1 MISGYGCRLDGLAL
15 RNVFTTEPCIRSLI
29 LDAQA
34 RVRHTMAKNPRQKL
48 TGIPSAIAEEIDRLR
63 DSLRYHSHRYYVLDE
78 PEISDSEYDRL
89 YDRLIE
95 LEAKYPEAVTPDS
108 PTQKVG
114 GQASAAFRQ
123 VRHHVPMMSLQKV
136 TTDTE
141 FREFDARVR
150 KGLGGA
156 SPEYVLEPKLD
167 GLAVE
172 LTYENGVLTVGS
184 TRGDGEVGE
193 DVTANLR
200 TVKSVPLSLSG
211 EAPSIVD
218 VRGEIILRRGDF
230 ERLNRER
237 LAAGEEPMA
246 NPRNGAAGSLRQ
258 LDPKVTASRPL
269 VFYAYGIGRY
279 DEGESASQWGTLEF
293 LRKAGFKV
301 HALLQKCSTVEE
313 VIAAHNH
320 IGTVRDSLDMDT
332 DGTVIKVDSYAQQ
345 KTLGAVSHH
354 PRWAVAWKFP
364 AQEETTIV
372 EDIILQVGRTGIISP
387 VAVLKPVR
395 VGGVE
400 VRRATLHNEDEIAR
414 KDVRVGDKVIVRRAG
429 DVIPEVV
436 KVVPGGKSPR
446 SKPFKF
452 PDRCPVCDAK
462 SVREAESA
470 FYRCTNPSCPAQIK
484 ERLAHFVSKGGV
496 DVEGMGYRF
505 IEQLVDKDIIRDVA
519 DIYFLD
525 EAKLRA
531 MDRMGDKLAENLL
544 SAIVRARRPDLPH
557 LLAALGIDGVGE
569 HIARVL
575 AKAFG
580 SIEKIASASVDEL
593 QSVREI
599 GPIVASSI
607 QRFFAMPETKA
618 LLKKLKDGGVV
629 FPVLKSTAA
638 GPLPFDGLTF
648 VLTGTLESMKRDEAQ
663 AKIEDLG
670 GRVAGS
676 VSKKTSFV
684 VAGAEAGSKLDKAR
698 ELGIKIWDERE
709 FHSQLKK
716 AEKP

>member
-1 MISGYGCRLDGLAL
+1 MANS
-15 RNVFTTEPCIRSLI
+15 PKHRS
-29 LDAQA
+29 
-34 RVRHTMAKNPRQKL
+34 
-48 TGIPSAIAEEIDRLR
+48 GIPQAVRAEIDKLR
-63 DSLRYHSHRYYVLDE
+63 ESLRYHSHRYYVLDE
-78 PEISDSEYDRL
+78 PEISDAEYDRL
-89 YDRLIE
+89 YDRLTE
-95 LEAKYPEAVTPDS
+95 LEGEYPSAITPDS

-114 GQASAAFRQ
+114 GEASTAFRQ

-141 FREFDARVR
+141 FREFDTRVR
-150 KGLGGA
+150 KVLGGA
-156 SPEYVLEPKLD
+156 VPEYVIEPKLD

-172 LTYENGVLTVGS
+172 LTYENGLLIVGS

-200 TVKSVPLSLSG
+200 TVKSIPLSLHG
-211 EAPSIVD
+211 KPPRVVD
-218 VRGEIILRRGDF
+218 VRGEVILRRGDF

-237 LAAGEEPMA
+237 LATGEEPMA

-269 VFYAYGIGRY
+269 VFYAYGIGRF
-279 DEGESASQWGTLEF
+279 DGGLIESQWAVLEF
-293 LRKAGFKV
+293 LKSAGFKV
-301 HALLQKCSTVEE
+301 HHLLQQCVSVDD
-313 VIAAHNH
+313 VIAAHNQ

-332 DGTVIKVDSYAQQ
+332 DGTVIKVDSLSQQ
-345 KTLGAVSHH
+345 KALGAVSHH

-387 VAVLKPVR
+387 VSVLKPVR

-400 VRRATLHNEDEIAR
+400 VRRATLHNEDEISR

-452 PDRCPVCDAK
+452 PDRCPVCGAK
-462 SVREAESA
+462 SVREPESA
-470 FYRCTNPSCPAQIK
+470 FYKCTNPSCPAQIK

-496 DVEGMGYRF
+496 DIEGMGYRF
-505 IEQLVDKDIIRDVA
+505 IEQLVDKGIIHDVA

-525 EAKLRA
+525 ESKLHE
-531 MDRMGDKLAENLL
+531 MDRMGAKLAENLL
-544 SAIVRARRPDLPH
+544 SAVDRARHPDLPH

-569 HIARVL
+569 HISRVL

-580 SIEKIASASVDEL
+580 SIEKIASASLDEL

-599 GPIVASSI
+599 GPIVAASI
-607 QRFFAMPETKA
+607 QRFFAMPETRA
-618 LLKKLKDGGVV
+618 LLKKLKDGGVR
-629 FPVLKSTAA
+629 FPVLKASTS
-638 GPLPFDGLTF
+638 GPLPFDGMTF

-663 AKIEDLG
+663 AKIEELG

-698 ELGIKIWDERE
+698 ELGIPVWGEAEFLSRLTRE
-709 FHSQLKK
+709 GG
-716 AEKP
+716 

>member
-1 MISGYGCRLDGLAL
+1 
-15 RNVFTTEPCIRSLI
+15 
-29 LDAQA
+29 
-34 RVRHTMAKNPRQKL
+34 MAKKPKHL
-48 TGIPSAIAEEIDRLR
+48 ATEIPSAIADEIGKLR
-63 DSLRYHSHRYYVLDE
+63 DSLRHHSHRYYVMDE
-78 PEISDSEYDRL
+78 PEISDAEYDRL
-89 YDRLIE
+89 YDRLSE
-95 LEAKYPEAVTPDS
+95 LEAKYPSAVTSDS

-114 GQASAAFRQ
+114 GEPSAAFRQ
-123 VRHHVPMMSLQKV
+123 VRHHVSMMSLQKV
-136 TTDTE
+136 TTDVE

-150 KGLGGA
+150 KGLGGV
-156 SPEYVLEPKLD
+156 SPEYVIEPKLD

-184 TRGDGEVGE
+184 TRGDGEIGE

-200 TVKSVPLSLSG
+200 TVKSVPLSLLG
-211 EAPSIVD
+211 NAPQIVD
-218 VRGEIILRRGDF
+218 VRGEVILRRGDF
-230 ERLNRER
+230 ERLNQER

-279 DEGESASQWGTLEF
+279 ESDGIKSQWETLEF
-293 LRKAGFKV
+293 LRTAGFKV
-301 HALLQKCSTVEE
+301 HHLLQQCATVDE
-313 VIAAHNH
+313 VVNAHDR
-320 IGTVRDSLDMDT
+320 IGTIRDSLDMDT
-332 DGTVIKVDSYAQQ
+332 DGTVIKVDAFAQQ
-345 KTLGAVSHH
+345 ETLGAVSHH

-364 AQEETTIV
+364 AQEETTLV

-436 KVVPGGKSPR
+436 RVVPGGKTPR
-446 SKPFKF
+446 AKAFRF
-452 PDRCPVCDAK
+452 PGRCPVCGAK
-462 SVREAESA
+462 SVREPESA

-484 ERLAHFVSKGGV
+484 ERLAHFVSKSGV

-505 IEQLVDKDIIRDVA
+505 IEQLVDKNIIRDVA

-525 EAKLRA
+525 ESKLRA

-544 SAIVRARRPDLPH
+544 SAIDRARNPDLPH
-557 LLAALGIDGVGE
+557 FLAALGIDGVGE
-569 HIARVL
+569 HIAKVL

-580 SIEKIASASVDEL
+580 SIESIASASTDEL

-607 QRFFAMPETKA
+607 QRFFAMPETRA
-618 LLKKLKDGGVV
+618 LMKKLKDGGVF
-629 FPVLKSTAA
+629 FPVLKSASS
-638 GPLPFDGLTF
+638 GPRPFDALTF
-648 VLTGTLESMKRDEAQ
+648 VLTGTLESMKREEAQ
-663 AKIEDLG
+663 AKIEALG

-676 VSKKTSFV
+676 VSKKTSYV
-684 VAGAEAGSKLDKAR
+684 VAGTEAGSKLDRAH
-698 ELGIKIWDERE
+698 ELGVPVWDEDE
-709 FHSQLKK
+709 FQRQLKT
-716 AEKP
+716 AEGP